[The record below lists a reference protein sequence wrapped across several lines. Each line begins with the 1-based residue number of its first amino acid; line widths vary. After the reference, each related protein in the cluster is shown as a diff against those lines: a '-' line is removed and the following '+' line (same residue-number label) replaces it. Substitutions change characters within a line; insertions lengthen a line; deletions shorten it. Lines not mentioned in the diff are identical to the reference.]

1 MFKMIFL
8 LVGLVLGF
16 GLGVYWGVHN
26 PTQASDLAKK
36 EQEWFLK
43 GKMEATKAI
52 SERLDQALAKE
63 QPAARAPGSNFL
75 GGSAPSR
82 GESMEAVRQIRDEQK
97 QELQK
102 IQTEL
107 QAKK

>member
-1 MFKMIFL
+1 MFKLIVL
-8 LVGLVLGF
+8 VVGLVLGF
-16 GLGVYWGVHN
+16 GIGVYWGVHH
-26 PTQASDLAKK
+26 PAQASDLAKK
-36 EQEWFLK
+36 EEEWFLK

-52 SERLDQALAKE
+52 SEKLDKALAKE
-63 QPAARAPGSNFL
+63 QPAPRLPGSNFL
-75 GGSAPSR
+75 GGSAPA
-82 GESMEAVRQIRDEQK
+82 GGDSMEAVRRIRDEQK